1 MAPFQS
7 ISTKMKYSQN
17 IPTQK
22 KKEKKASIS
31 FTKKKTFFRE
41 K

>member
-17 IPTQK
+17 IPTQNK
-22 KKEKKASIS
+22 KRKASIS
-31 FTKKKTFFRE
+31 FTKTNFLGE